1 MPERHACHPRK
12 RFASLQS
19 AESAV
24 IQIYK
29 RTQETR
35 TPKRC
40 KVCGGYHL
48 N

>member
-12 RFASLQS
+12 RFAS
-19 AESAV
+19 AESADAAC
-24 IQIYK
+24 QAIY
-29 RTQETR
+29 RRDRVTLN
-35 TPKRC
+35 PKRC